1 MRFLIR
7 TPFFIYFGIIMTV
20 STPSASTIDSLSF
33 DQALTELEK
42 IVRDMESGKTGLE
55 ESISAYERG
64 VRLKNHAAQRLKDAQ
79 MRIDQITQ
87 NADGTLGLTPFD
99 QPKE

>member
-1 MRFLIR
+1 
-7 TPFFIYFGIIMTV
+7 MTV
-20 STPSASTIDSLSF
+20 PAPSPPSLDHLSF

-55 ESISAYERG
+55 ESIASYERG

-79 MRIDQITQ
+79 MRIDKITQ
-87 NADGTLGLTPFD
+87 NADGILGLTPFD